1 MVCGIG
7 FLDGVGGRNVIDF
20 VCVRDNCNFKM
31 AVETLMYELKIDAGN
46 YKTTIPKTDVKSYKK
61 AEDEESKNHTLLI
74 LRGFGLVFIM
84 IAMFIMIL
92 Y

>member
-1 MVCGIG
+1 MLM
-7 FLDGVGGRNVIDF
+7 FIDF
-20 VCVRDNCNFKM
+20 WTRLTQTNLIIGLILAILGLGLV
-31 AVETLMYELKIDAGN
+31 LLSGKI
-46 YKTTIPKTDVKSYKK
+46 VKSYKK